1 MKKKVIIIGTTI
13 IALII
18 SPFLFSMRNNT
29 LISLRY
35 NDELRI
41 LDVTAGNSITYLTS
55 VVPEQNSDTLELQ
68 VYHKIMYFVLRKS
81 EKTAT
86 RLLYVPRNVKY
97 IKYEDEI
104 YMIND
109 LLPICSR

>member
-68 VYHKIMYFVLRKS
+68 VYQKIMYFVLRKS
-81 EKTAT
+81 EKNGNTF
-86 RLLYVPRNVKY
+86 
-97 IKYEDEI
+97 I
-104 YMIND
+104 
-109 LLPICSR
+109 ICA